1 LFIWGCVYLGIWL
14 FVGRR
19 LKFNTM
25 KIKYNVLFFVLICTA
40 SSCNLEK
47 IENPDGTTA
56 VDEKTFQTKIGVGT
70 NQRVYVAS
78 VLEAVDDGYII
89 SGSISATNANITKVF
104 VTKTSATGSS
114 EKTVSDFG
122 AFNNLSVGKLIRTTD
137 NKYALAATEDVGG
150 GFNIVVVKLK
160 DDLQLDW
167 AKRFVVTNAKLYAND
182 IVETADGH
190 FLVAGAVSTGT
201 NTSLDPYFLKVRTD
215 NGMEV
220 AKKTVDIT
228 ATGSFKPVSI
238 ARNGNAYGVFGY
250 NFGISIPSQFFVK
263 IDQNLNPLAQKTSLA
278 LGNGD
283 GEIAADASDGYVIAD
298 GFSSQ
303 LSQKCFILKIS
314 GNGDETGRFDLF
326 DTATRSGFTGIAK
339 TADGRFILVGWTSP
353 NTSGNLIASAAL
365 VSPAISTQSTFIYGD
380 SGKYSEFAAAAP
392 AADGGFV
399 FAGQFGENEILLVK
413 VNKNLKLN

>member
-1 LFIWGCVYLGIWL
+1 
-14 FVGRR
+14 
-19 LKFNTM
+19 M
-25 KIKYNVLFFVLICTA
+25 KIKYNTFFFALICTA

-47 IENPDGTTA
+47 IEDLGGTTA
-56 VDEKTFQTKIGVGT
+56 VDEKTFQTKIGVGA
-70 NQRVYVAS
+70 NQRVDVAS
-78 VLEAVDDGYII
+78 VLEAVDDGYIV

-160 DDLQLDW
+160 ADLQLDW
-167 AKRFVVTNAKLYAND
+167 AKRFVVTNAKVYAND

-190 FLVAGAVSTGT
+190 FLIAGAVSTGT
-201 NTSLDPYFLKVRTD
+201 NTSLDPYFLKIRTD
-215 NGMEV
+215 NGAEV
-220 AKKTVDIT
+220 TKKTVDIT

-238 ARNGNAYGVFGY
+238 ARNGNTYGVFGY

-263 IDQNLNPLAQKTSLA
+263 IDQNLNPLAQKTGLTF
-278 LGNGD
+278 GNGD
-283 GEIAADASDGYVIAD
+283 GEIESDAGDAYVIAD
-298 GFSSQ
+298 G
-303 LSQKCFILKIS
+303 LSTQTGAKCFVLKIT

-326 DTATRSGFTGIAK
+326 ESATRSGFTGISK

-353 NTSGNLIASAAL
+353 NTSGNIASAAL

-392 AADGGFV
+392 TADGGFV

-413 VNKNLKLN
+413 VNKDLKLN